1 MRNSRTLVGMLLV
14 GCRQKATEFYL
25 FRKCESYERYKTFVC
40 TNKVI
45 CQFNPERLPEILV
58 TRIAV
63 SLFNSVFL
71 LASLHLQSINQSIN
85 QSIYLCHDVGLG
97 CPEYPSRKLISL
109 LERKKKNRQKSLNS
123 KVEEMQKR
131 SSKIPEE
138 FNMQEGALM
147 PEGRYS
153 LNWPRGEARPS
164 GFRSFRYTKALG
176 FH

>member
-1 MRNSRTLVGMLLV
+1 MPWRGIGLPGVSEPETYFFAWEISV
-14 GCRQKATEFYL
+14 
-25 FRKCESYERYKTFVC
+25 RKE
-40 TNKVI
+40 
-45 CQFNPERLPEILV
+45 
-58 TRIAV
+58 
-63 SLFNSVFL
+63 
-71 LASLHLQSINQSIN
+71 
-85 QSIYLCHDVGLG
+85 
-97 CPEYPSRKLISL
+97 
-109 LERKKKNRQKSLNS
+109 KKNRQKSLNS

-147 PEGRYS
+147 PGGRNS